1 VGARTMT
8 QDFRPSWRRS
18 WAERHPVL
26 SEAISIILASVGC
39 IAIASAFFYAI

>member
-1 VGARTMT
+1 MT

-26 SEAISIILASVGC
+26 FEAIGIVLATVFAT
-39 IAIASAFFYAI
+39 IAAAMLLWAI